1 MSQEQQN
8 IRDFNQLADIY
19 GQMGMQP
26 PARPEWAKGGGKY
39 SAWLQEAI
47 RVGTDALSKYK
58 MDQLR
63 SQLSTANKPKQ
74 LKSTR
79 SVLESTLGQS
89 DSGVR
94 GRRSRQ
100 QLRMQEQGVRASS
113 QLQAGPYINA
123 QGGTSST
130 PYGSSINLA

>member
-1 MSQEQQN
+1 MSTAQQN
-8 IRDFNQLADIY
+8 QQLFKQAEAIY
-19 GQMGMQP
+19 SQMDMP
-26 PARPEWAKGGGKY
+26 VPAFTGKPGGGRLTTHLEMVIQQGNELLAKY
-39 SAWLQEAI
+39 
-47 RVGTDALSKYK
+47 R
-58 MDQLR
+58 MDELK
-63 SQLSTANKPKQ
+63 SQLSTAKKPKK

-89 DSGVR
+89 DAGVR

-100 QLRMQEQGVRASS
+100 QIRMQEEGVRASS
-113 QLQAGPYINA
+113 QLQAGPYLNA